1 PVITPAHSA
10 GASRAPSLPA
20 ALMEGMGTANLP
32 ITTSSPQAQRFFNQ
46 GVAQLYAFWFREAE
60 RSFMQA
66 AALDPAAAMAYW
78 GIARSA
84 AGDALPAYQLGTGLN
99 RPISPPGP
107 ASPEARARDA
117 IDKARALG
125 AKVSD
130 RERLYIEAEASRRNP
145 NAQNPGGDFI
155 RIMHRL

>member
-1 PVITPAHSA
+1 
-10 GASRAPSLPA
+10 
-20 ALMEGMGTANLP
+20 
-32 ITTSSPQAQRFFNQ
+32 
-46 GVAQLYAFWFREAE
+46 E

-155 RIMHRL
+155 RIMHRLIAAYPDDLNAKTILALALENGYDPITHRALPGTLEARTLLKEVL